1 MEYGQKAHFA
11 CLNGNSMSSPSEHYR
26 KLALEAREQAA
37 ASSLPQ
43 VKLLYLRSAEHFDEL
58 VAKLE
63 SVAQAKVRNEA
74 ARAEA
79 VI

>member
-1 MEYGQKAHFA
+1 MAHFA
-11 CLNGNSMSSPSEHYR
+11 YLNGVSMSSTSEQYR
-26 KLALEAREQAA
+26 ELALKAREQAA

-43 VKLLYLRSAEHFDEL
+43 VKLRYLRSAEHFDEL
-58 VAKLE
+58 VATLE
-63 SVAQAKVRNEA
+63 RVAQAKVRNEA